1 MSYHTQVK
9 ALKYATPEDALKA
22 WAALA
27 KKENEAMVK
36 QAPTPKQNTQ
46 KRAHPSRDRIV
57 ACLKA
62 TKTPLTVREV
72 SAMTGVTYNSA
83 KHIIRKDIRSMLT
96 TIPCGR
102 GHKHII
108 EDDKETV

>member
-1 MSYHTQVK
+1 MN
-9 ALKYATPEDALKA
+9 ALAYATPEDALKA

-27 KKENEAMVK
+27 EKENEAMK
-36 QAPTPKQNTQ
+36 RHAPTPNRNLSRKHNS
-46 KRAHPSRDRIV
+46 PSRDRVV
-57 ACLKA
+57 ACLST

-72 SAMTGVTYNSA
+72 AEITGLSFYSVR
-83 KHIIRKDIRSMLT
+83 HIMRGVIRDMLT
-96 TIPCGR
+96 IIPCGR